1 MKPWPYSPKKLLQAA
16 LLRRSKTPSTIENP
30 AEQLTVRRKTL
41 TAIKLHW
48 WRGPEGFNFGDEL
61 SAVMVSA
68 ISGRPVERAPLPQ
81 AHMLAIGSILQA
93 AARTRQLAKRRA
105 PLHVWGSGVI
115 TPLSFPTIDC
125 LEVSA
130 VRGPLTRNVL
140 RLRHDIPLGDP
151 GLLSDRLVARPTEKR
166 WAWGLVPHHTQVES
180 EFTRRLLE
188 NTPRS
193 ILIDVRESDPLATIS
208 KIAACE
214 RIASTSLHGLIV
226 ADAFHIPNLW
236 IAPPQRNQGVKWKF
250 TDYFLSV
257 GRSLFQPA
265 GVPETH
271 NLNDLA
277 EAERAEYFAQ
287 VEVLKNQIA
296 SAFPNL

>member
-1 MKPWPYSPKKLLQAA
+1 MS
-16 LLRRSKTPSTIENP
+16 
-30 AEQLTVRRKTL
+30 
-41 TAIKLHW
+41 AIKLHW

-68 ISGRPVERAPLPQ
+68 ISGREVKRTPLPQ
-81 AHMLAIGSILQA
+81 ADMMAIGSILQA

-115 TPLSFPTIDC
+115 TPLNFPELDC
-125 LEVSA
+125 LKVSA

-151 GLLSDRLVARPTEKR
+151 GLLSDRLVARPTAKQY
-166 WAWGLVPHHTQVES
+166 AWGLVPHHTQVES
-180 EFTRRLLE
+180 PFMRRLLE
-188 NTPRS
+188 STPRS
-193 ILIDVRESDPLATIS
+193 VLIDVREADPLATIA

-214 RIASTSLHGLIV
+214 RVASTSLHGLIV

-236 IAPPQRNQGVKWKF
+236 IAPPQRNQSVKWKF

-257 GRSLFQPA
+257 GRSLFQPL

-277 EAERAEYFAQ
+277 EAERADYFAQ
-287 VEVLKNQIA
+287 VEVLKEQIA
-296 SAFPNL
+296 GAFPAF

>member
-1 MKPWPYSPKKLLQAA
+1 MKPWPFPPKGLQSA
-16 LLRRSKTPSTIENP
+16 LLGRSKP
-30 AEQLTVRRKTL
+30 

-48 WRGPEGFNFGDEL
+48 WRGPEGVNFGDEL

-68 ISGRPVERAPLPQ
+68 ISGRDVRRTPLRQ
-81 AHMLAIGSILQA
+81 ADMMAIGSILQA
-93 AARTRQLAKRRA
+93 AARTRKLAQRRA

-115 TPLSFPTIDC
+115 APLNFPALDC
-125 LEVSA
+125 LKVSA

-151 GLLSDRLVARPTEKR
+151 GLLSDRLVAPIATKQS
-166 WAWGLVPHHTQVES
+166 AWGIVPHHTQVES
-180 EFTRRLLE
+180 PFIRSLLE

-193 ILIDVRESDPLATIS
+193 ILIDVREPDPLATIS

-214 RIASTSLHGLIV
+214 RVASTSLHGLIV
-226 ADAFHIPNLW
+226 ADAFHVPNLW
-236 IAPPQRNQGVKWKF
+236 IAPPQRNQSVKWKF

-257 GRSLFQPA
+257 GRSLFQPL
-265 GVPETH
+265 GVPETY

-277 EAERAEYFAQ
+277 EAEHTEYFAQ
-287 VEVLKNQIA
+287 VEELKDQIVR
-296 SAFPNL
+296 AFPAF